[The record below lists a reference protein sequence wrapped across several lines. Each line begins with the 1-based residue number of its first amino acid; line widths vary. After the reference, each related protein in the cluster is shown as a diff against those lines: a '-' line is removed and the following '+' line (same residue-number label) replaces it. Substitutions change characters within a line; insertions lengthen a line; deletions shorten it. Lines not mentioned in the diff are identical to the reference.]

1 MRTVSKTP
9 LVFDIVGG
17 RWGRGGG
24 KEEEEKGGME
34 REGKGS
40 S

>member
-1 MRTVSKTP
+1 MERGGM
-9 LVFDIVGG
+9 VGG
-17 RWGRGGG
+17 EKMGENRGC
-24 KEEEEKGGME
+24 EVINCGME